1 MYNRKDEDKDKDK
14 RVLQIQIDKNSKHFD
29 KLDELC
35 LKAKNIYNTTL
46 YYAKNHY
53 IGTRNIYDGKENH
66 ENVVNI
72 VNEFHAWIK
81 AYNER
86 IHNNNINII
95 NYMNELYSIPKI
107 SLEVNTIKEYKEL
120 INNYKKTLK
129 EHNVKVK
136 KNDKLLYV
144 LNVSKSWYGEILT
157 NDILQKYMKNK
168 EEYQALY
175 VDTADTVIKDTVK
188 TWTTYFKQLTD
199 FTKHPSKYKGKPCM
213 PNYKPRG
220 DIGRS
225 VCAIRKCYSIEP
237 IDKDNEYCML
247 KLDKSDFSNSGIEF
261 KVPLKNKLDMSL
273 EQPIAQIRIIPNKD
287 KYPTMYCIELVYKP
301 LEEKHTNNGDGIA
314 AIDIGVDRLAT
325 VCNNKGLKPFAING
339 QPLKS
344 VNKHWNK
351 ENAKYKSILETVN
364 NKKTSNRLDRLSTYR
379 HNYIHTYMHKASTMI
394 VNWCIEN
401 NISKVVIGK
410 NKGWKQNSNM
420 GKIQNQTFVQIP
432 FAKFISMLEYKCKD
446 KGIET
451 ILQEESYTSKA
462 SFIDNEVIKTYGKDD
477 EDITYKKRRIHR
489 GLYVSDNNVNIHAD
503 LNGAYNILRK
513 YDNNFTY
520 NNDYLHPVIKNVG

>member
-1 MYNRKDEDKDKDK
+1 MENANIN
-14 RVLQIQIDKNSKHFD
+14 RVLKIQINKNSEYFN

-53 IGTRNIYDGKENH
+53 IGTKNIHDGKDNH
-66 ENVVNI
+66 ENVIEIMNDIHKWVSD
-72 VNEFHAWIK
+72 
-81 AYNER
+81 YNER
-86 IHNNNINII
+86 IHNDNLKII
-95 NYMNELYSIPKI
+95 NYMNELYDVDII
-107 SLEVNTIKEYKEL
+107 NLNTQDTKEYNLL
-120 INNYKKTLK
+120 IKNYKDMLK
-129 EHNVKVK
+129 DKKLKVK
-136 KNDKLLYV
+136 SKDKLLSL
-144 LNVSKSWYGEILT
+144 LNIKTNWYGEILD
-157 NDILQKYMKNK
+157 NNILSKYMKDTN
-168 EEYQALY
+168 EYKSLSS
-175 VDTADTVIKDTVK
+175 DTAGSLIKSMDAVWK
-188 TWTTYFKQLTD
+188 SYFNSLTD
-199 FTKHPSKYKGKPCM
+199 YTKNPSKYTGKPAM
-213 PNYKPRG
+213 PKYKPSG
-220 DIGRS
+220 DVGRS
-225 VCAIRKCYSIEP
+225 AFTNRRCYTIEE
-237 IDKDNEYCML
+237 IGEEKYYNL
-247 KLDKSDFSNSGIEF
+247 KLDKMDFKNSNIQF
-261 KVPLKNKLDMSL
+261 KIPLKNKMNINLS
-273 EQPIAQIRIIPNKD
+273 EPIAQIRVIPNKD
-287 KYPTMYCIELVYKP
+287 KEPSMYCVEIVYHP
-301 LEEKHTNNGDGIA
+301 ISETNTNNGDGIA

-364 NKKTSNRLDRLSTYR
+364 NKKTSNRLDKLNTYR
-379 HNYIHTYMHKASTMI
+379 NNYINTYMHKASTMI